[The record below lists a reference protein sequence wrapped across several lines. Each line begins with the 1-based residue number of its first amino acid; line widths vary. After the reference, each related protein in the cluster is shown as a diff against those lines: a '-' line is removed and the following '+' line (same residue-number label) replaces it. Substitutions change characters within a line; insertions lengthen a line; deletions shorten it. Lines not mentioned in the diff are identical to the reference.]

1 MHPFTQTLAAPIGVV
16 YDSFTT
22 ATRLSEWFCYDAQ
35 LEVVPEGRFYAYW
48 REGKFYAM
56 GEYLEVFPNE
66 KLRLKWSDCDG
77 NTGNL
82 EIRFATQ
89 DTGTTVEA
97 TYDFEIGSRL
107 RNLWERALLSLKSTL
122 ERGYHM
128 DALERPMLGVIIG
141 AQIDADN
148 AERFGVPVHHGVLL
162 EGVLTGLS
170 AESAGLQRGDVIA
183 NVDGQ
188 EITDAT
194 VLPNITRAHKAGD
207 TLEVVYY
214 RGATRHSARMELKPR
229 PLQPEVDSLETF
241 AAQIQAYK
249 SEVLRELD
257 DVVRDFTEEETRFKP
272 APNAWSAQ
280 EVIAHLINT
289 ERDTQTMIASLE
301 NGNELEVFTGNMD
314 ARVRATVRRYPTMTA
329 LVAALK
335 DTHAETV
342 DLVRHLPEHF
352 LLRKAHVVRV
362 QQNAEFDPS
371 HTRRHFT
378 QMQRAVAAARASA
391 VPA

>member
-1 MHPFTQTLAAPIGVV
+1 MTTFTQTLTAPINVV

-22 ATRLSEWFCYDAQ
+22 ATRLAEWLCFDAQ
-35 LEVVPEGRFYAYW
+35 LEVVSEGRFYAYW
-48 REGKFYAM
+48 RDPKFYAM
-56 GEYLEVFPNE
+56 GEYLTVIPNE
-66 KLRLKWSDCDG
+66 KLRLTWSDTEG
-77 NTGNL
+77 NAGVL
-82 EIRFATQ
+82 EITFSAQ
-89 DTGTTVEA
+89 DATTVA
-97 TYDFEIGSRL
+97 ITYDVEIGSRL
-107 RNLWERALLSLKSTL
+107 RGLWERALLSLKSTL

-128 DALERPMLGVIIG
+128 DALERPMLGVILG
-141 AQIDADN
+141 TQINADN
-148 AERFGVPVHHGVLL
+148 AETFGVPVPHGVLL
-162 EGVLTGLS
+162 EGVMTGLS
-170 AESAGLQRGDVIA
+170 ASSAGLQRGDVIV

-188 EITDAT
+188 DITGAQ
-194 VLPNITRAHKAGD
+194 VLPGITQTHKAGD

-214 RGATRHSARMELKPR
+214 RGTTRYDARMELRPR

-241 AAQIQAYK
+241 AAQIHAYK

-257 DVVRDFTEEETRFKP
+257 DVVRDFTDEEAGFKP

-314 ARVRATVRRYPTMTA
+314 ARIRATVRRYPTMTA
-329 LVAALK
+329 LVTALK

-342 DLVRHLPEHF
+342 ELVRHLPEHF

-378 QMQRAVAAARASA
+378 QMQRAVAAARAST